1 MDTYVAPVEAL
12 RRPARLRLV
21 ADAEAFRTVRHSGP
35 ASRETDERARLR
47 KAMAV
52 ALLPSLALWALIW
65 FALTCLITN
74 WP

>member
-1 MDTYVAPVEAL
+1 MQTYATSDDHRAMLVRLITVSDTATAGT
-12 RRPARLRLV
+12 A
-21 ADAEAFRTVRHSGP
+21 RHSEP
-35 ASRETDERARLR
+35 TRRKTDELLRLR
-47 KAMAV
+47 KTVAV